1 MTLHP
6 TVEDVILDPAHFQS
20 AGLIDDQVPD
30 RFGLYA
36 IRTRDLAA
44 LPDPYRA
51 IAEERCSDLTY
62 LGEATGQT
70 LRRRFLRNELR
81 GHGHGT
87 FFRSLGAVLG
97 YRPPAGSLLGKANQ
111 RNYRFSLADAT
122 AILEWINA
130 NLDVSWIA
138 FDEGVH
144 NAEVAL
150 IQKHKPLLNLR
161 DNPGALPELSAL
173 RALCCQIAVTPAI

>member
-1 MTLHP
+1 M
-6 TVEDVILDPAHFQS
+6 LDPAHFQS
-20 AGLIDDQVPD
+20 AALIDDQVPD

-51 IAEERCSDLTY
+51 IAEERCSDLIY

-70 LRRRFLRNELR
+70 LRRRFFRNELR

-111 RNYRFSLADAT
+111 RN
-122 AILEWINA
+122 
-130 NLDVSWIA
+130 LDVSWVA

-144 NAEVAL
+144 NAVRLAL
-150 IQKHKPLLNLR
+150 Q
-161 DNPGALPELSAL
+161 
-173 RALCCQIAVTPAI
+173 RAGDTS